1 MAEVDNTQSIMRKF
15 DPVIKD
21 LSMHELIVLNKMVVE
36 RIRIMQKAGTLM
48 SMSQFNVGD
57 RVSWNGSDGIVR
69 SGIIIR
75 INHKTA
81 SLDIGNKSYWTVSP
95 QLLRKES

>member
-1 MAEVDNTQSIMRKF
+1 MSGIDNTQATMRKF

-21 LSMHELIVLNKMVVE
+21 LSMHELIVLKKMVVE

-48 SMSQFNVGD
+48 SMSQFHVGD
-57 RVSWNGSDGIVR
+57 RVLWNASDGIVR
-69 SGIIIR
+69 TGIILR
-75 INHKTA
+75 INHKTV
-81 SLDIGNKSYWTVSP
+81 SVDIGNKSYWNVSP